1 MDYSNTMTIQL
12 TVGSKTYPWGIDR
25 RDESVYR
32 EASKLINTKVNR
44 YIHDFPEMEKE
55 DYLAMALIDIAVS
68 LVQETDVD
76 RRIGDMI
83 QTIDKEMK
91 LNK

>member
-12 TVGSKTYPWGIDR
+12 TVGSKTYPLGIDR

-44 YIHDFPEMEKE
+44 YIHDFPEMEK
-55 DYLAMALIDIAVS
+55 DIAVS
-68 LVQETDVD
+68 LVQETDED